1 MKVKA
6 VKGFSGFLSTGE
18 AFSMYSEETRE
29 VENNSTVSELISIG
43 YLQEEQSDQEKPTRD
58 APADEET
65 VSDVPPD
72 EVKLDEAKRSKSKR
86 N

>member
-6 VKGFSGFLSTGE
+6 VKGSSGFLHTGE
-18 AFSMYSEETRE
+18 AFSMYSGETRE

-43 YLQEEQSDQEKPTRD
+43 YLQEEQSEQAKPACDT
-58 APADEET
+58 PADEASA
-65 VSDVPPD
+65 SDVPHD
-72 EVKLDEAKRSKSKR
+72 EVKPGETKRSKPKR